1 MDNILYNIV
10 MPNALNRPSWSF
22 IFRGLFFALGPL
34 GTGPYVCSVWCQSQ
48 GQGCQLIKGV

>member
-10 MPNALNRPSWSF
+10 MPNAFRPSWSF

-34 GTGPYVCSVWCQSQ
+34 GTGPCVCSVRCQSQ

>member
-1 MDNILYNIV
+1 
-10 MPNALNRPSWSF
+10 MPNAFRPSWSF

-34 GTGPYVCSVWCQSQ
+34 GTGPCVCSVRCQSQ